1 MRAPPVAR
9 SRRFSRA
16 RETRTAEDAAFT
28 PAHPASARRTQKTTT
43 TLSQAS
49 QAGLISPRSPAAR
62 SRHLARCSFSRGV
75 PPAPPNCGGPRPAG
89 CGCVSGGPPR
99 GCAVRA
105 RQRPPGLPSRRAR
118 TPKSQPNRTSPPSG
132 AHWANDA
139 TPGGYRAQVSARFAR
154 PSCVGHLPPAA
165 RRGTAQFAGAAAGAR
180 RRSGRLSGGLLCSA
194 SRLWPGCSL
203 PFSRGRRPWV
213 VPPLP
218 LFLSGFFRRFAPSG
232 FRGLCRFFRW
242 FRGSPP
248 FPPRGRGW
256 AARLPVPRF
265 SGPSFSPGAAGG
277 ASLSGGVSWLRSFS
291 FSRGRPCRRPP
302 STLAPCP
309 PLSVALPSRVPPVPA
324 SWFARCSR
332 RWPSPVPSPGGP
344 LPPPA
349 ARLSFGMPRAV
360 GPCRC
365 RVLPRLRPLLP
376 AALPPVSSP
385 VGVPP
390 LLPVPLPAWRRP
402 VRWGRCPSSPGGGS
416 LRRPS
421 NQRPVPRARCAAGWR
436 RNGALSPSVAVAGY
450 GSPGSLARVAAPPSG
465 SRTPTRRLAPEPSRP
480 YPECHNPVCSSRT
493 LWVQLPSPG
502 GKPRP

>member
-1 MRAPPVAR
+1 MRAPRRPQPSFFAR
-9 SRRFSRA
+9 TRDQNRGRRSVYTSPPGFGKTHPENHHDPQSGQPGRA
-16 RETRTAEDAAFT
+16 HLPPLSGRALAAPRALLLFAGGSPCT
-28 PAHPASARRTQKTTT
+28 PQ
-43 TLSQAS
+43 LW
-49 QAGLISPRSPAAR
+49 
-62 SRHLARCSFSRGV
+62 
-75 PPAPPNCGGPRPAG
+75 GPRPAG

-277 ASLSGGVSWLRSFS
+277 AFSLWGCLVASFVLLLSWAAVSAAALDA
-291 FSRGRPCRRPP
+291 GA
-302 STLAPCP
+302 APA
-309 PLSVALPSRVPPVPA
+309 SVGCAPVPGA
-324 SWFARCSR
+324 SGARFVVRPVFPSMALAGAFARWAAPAAGR
-332 RWPSPVPSPGGP
+332 AVVVRHAPGGWSVSVP
-344 LPPPA
+344 CAPAPPA
-349 ARLSFGMPRAV
+349 AVARRATA
-360 GPCRC
+360 
-365 RVLPRLRPLLP
+365 RVIARGR
-376 AALPPVSSP
+376 AAS
-385 VGVPP
+385 
-390 LLPVPLPAWRRP
+390 AA
-402 VRWGRCPSSPGGGS
+402 
-416 LRRPS
+416 
-421 NQRPVPRARCAAGWR
+421 RAA
-436 RNGALSPSVAVAGY
+436 
-450 GSPGSLARVAAPPSG
+450 ARVAAAG
-465 SRTPTRRLAPEPSRP
+465 
-480 YPECHNPVCSSRT
+480 
-493 LWVQLPSPG
+493 
-502 GKPRP
+502 